1 MPAMLPDIDGPIP
14 ASPDEPGFTDDAFDA
29 RYDGKRSHVTGGYAA
44 GQATANSRAKA
55 ASPRSRNSFMRARA
69 RRLSAG
75 VTTHWGR
82 STSAPDLDR

>member
-1 MPAMLPDIDGPIP
+1 MPGMPPDIDGPIP
-14 ASPDEPGFTDDAFDA
+14 AGPDEPGFTDDSFDA
-29 RYDGKRSHVTGGYAA
+29 RYDGKRSNVTGGYAA

-75 VTTHWGR
+75 ATRCGGSTT
-82 STSAPDLDR
+82 APDFDR